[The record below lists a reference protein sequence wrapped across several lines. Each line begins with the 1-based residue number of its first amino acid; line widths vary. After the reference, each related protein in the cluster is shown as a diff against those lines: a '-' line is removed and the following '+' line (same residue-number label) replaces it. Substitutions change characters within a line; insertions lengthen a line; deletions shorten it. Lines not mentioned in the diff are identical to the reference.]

1 MPIRITG
8 LNSGLDT
15 EAIISA
21 LVSSYDYKTEKYK
34 KAQTKL
40 SWKQEKWKDL
50 NSKIYSFYN
59 AVGNLRLSNAY
70 DLKTTTSSDSSKVT
84 VSAGSNAP
92 NGTQKLNVLQIAQ
105 ASSWTGGKLT
115 KTDGSAA
122 TGSTKLSELGYPNG
136 EAKIKVTVGSGKTKE
151 ITVKEDMTVDQFV
164 GQLKDAGLNVN
175 FDEKNQRIFVN
186 AKETGSAGDFK
197 IEGVG
202 AEGLAALEKLGLGST
217 VTKIAGTDAKI
228 KLNGVEYTSS
238 SNSFSVNGLNLT
250 VQGVTGDGD
259 NNAVTITTNTDTQ
272 GIYDKVKDFL
282 TQYNSL
288 INEMTS
294 LFNAP
299 TAKGYEPLSDEE
311 KKAMSEKEVEQ
322 WEQKI
327 KDSLL
332 RRDESLESVLSAMT
346 SSMSQGVEIDGKK
359 YYLSSFGINTMSYLN
374 APANQQN
381 AYHIDGDPD
390 DATSAGRPDKL
401 MAAINSDPDAVVG
414 FMQKLATN
422 LYDAIDEKMKATS
435 LRSAYTVYNDKEM
448 ASEYSDYTNIIK
460 KWEERL
466 QKQEDYYYKKFAAM
480 ETALS
485 KINSQAGA
493 FGNML
498 GG

>member
-15 EAIISA
+15 ESIISA

-50 NSKIYSFYN
+50 NAKIYSFYKS
-59 AVGNLRLSNAY
+59 VGNLRFSNAY

-92 NGTQKLNVLQIAQ
+92 NGTQKVNVLQVAQ
-105 ASSWTGGKLT
+105 ASSMTGGKLT
-115 KTDGSAA
+115 KVDGKPA
-122 TGSTKLSELGYPNG
+122 TGSTKLSELGYQNG
-136 EAKIKVTVGSGKTKE
+136 ETKIEVTVGGTKKE
-151 ITVKEDMTVDQFV
+151 LKVTADTTVNAFV
-164 GQLKDAGLNVN
+164 GMLKDAGLNAN
-175 FDEKNQRIFVN
+175 FDEANGRIFVN
-186 AKETGSAGDFK
+186 AKETGTAGDFT
-197 IEGVG
+197 INGNNDV
-202 AEGLAALEKLGLGST
+202 LEKLGLSDAKA
-217 VTKIAGTDAKI
+217 TKVQGQDAKI

-238 SNSFSVNGLNLT
+238 SNSFSINGLNIN
-250 VQGVTGDGD
+250 VQGVTGDGPD
-259 NNAVTITTNTDTQ
+259 KAVTIMTNTDTQ

-288 INEMTS
+288 VNEMTS

-311 KKAMSEKEVEQ
+311 KDAMSEAEVEK

-332 RRDESLESVLSAMT
+332 RRDDSLESVLSAMT
-346 SSMSQGVEIDGKK
+346 SSMSQGVKIDGKT
-359 YYLSSFGINTMSYLN
+359 YYLSSFGISTMSYLD

-381 AYHIDGDPD
+381 AYHIDGDED
-390 DATSAGRPDKL
+390 DTATAGKPDKL
-401 MAAINSDPDAVVG
+401 MAAINSDPDTVVN

-448 ASEYSDYTNIIK
+448 ASEYSDYTSLIK

-466 QKQEDYYYKKFAAM
+466 EKQEDYYYKKFSAM

-485 KINSQAGA
+485 KINSQSGA
-493 FGNML
+493 FGNLL

>member
-136 EAKIKVTVGSGKTKE
+136 EATIKVTVGSSKSKE
-151 ITVKEDMTVDQFV
+151 ITVKGDMTVDQFV

-186 AKETGSAGDFK
+186 AKETGSAGGFK
-197 IEGVG
+197 IEGVAG
-202 AEGLAALEKLGLGST
+202 NGKRALEKLGLGNT
-217 VTKIAGTDAKI
+217 ARKIDGTDAKI

-238 SNSFSVNGLNLT
+238 SNSFSINGLNLT

-259 NNAVTITTNTDTQ
+259 DKAVTITTNTDTQ
-272 GIYDKVKDFL
+272 GIYDKVKVFL

-288 INEMTS
+288 INEMAS
-294 LFNAP
+294 LYNAE
-299 TAKGYEPLSDEE
+299 TAKGYEPLTDEE
-311 KKAMSEKEVEQ
+311 KEAMSEAEVEK

-332 RRDESLESVLSAMT
+332 RRDDSLESVLM
-346 SSMSQGVEIDGKK
+346 
-359 YYLSSFGINTMSYLN
+359 
-374 APANQQN
+374 P
-381 AYHIDGDPD
+381 
-390 DATSAGRPDKL
+390 
-401 MAAINSDPDAVVG
+401 
-414 FMQKLATN
+414 
-422 LYDAIDEKMKATS
+422 
-435 LRSAYTVYNDKEM
+435 
-448 ASEYSDYTNIIK
+448 
-460 KWEERL
+460 
-466 QKQEDYYYKKFAAM
+466 
-480 ETALS
+480 
-485 KINSQAGA
+485 
-493 FGNML
+493 
-498 GG
+498 